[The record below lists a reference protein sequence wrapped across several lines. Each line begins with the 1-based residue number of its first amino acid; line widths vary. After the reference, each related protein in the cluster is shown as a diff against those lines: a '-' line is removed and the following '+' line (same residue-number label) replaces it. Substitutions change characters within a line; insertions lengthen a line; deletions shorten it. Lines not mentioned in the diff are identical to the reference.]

1 MIHPKPTHLQ
11 SLVLTEVSCAPI
23 NLTLSEVGTR
33 IARRTTHARYAV
45 ERAALELV
53 EQGRLIEHGPWLL
66 SPNN

>member
-1 MIHPKPTHLQ
+1 MNHVKPTHLQ

-33 IARRTTHARYAV
+33 IAKRTSYTRFQS

-53 EQGRLIEHGPWLL
+53 EQGRLVEHGPYLL